1 MGLFSKVFGFVED
14 IFSAIGDVFSW
25 MLGIPDEDEYEGQL
39 LNKSSNVANIPV
51 VYGTRLVGGTRA
63 FVSTG
68 GNRKNEYLYM
78 VLAVSEGEID
88 QFKKIYFNDKLVTGS
103 AVSGKPYKKVTSGDY
118 KNIIWYQT
126 FNGTDSQQACTT
138 LFNDIGGGGSIF
150 DALFGA
156 QGPDDFWSVDHRL
169 RGVAYI
175 AVVVKYH
182 QDKGMTSIPEIRCE
196 VKGRR
201 VYNPDTGVTEWT
213 DNPALCLRDYLTNTR
228 YGKGLPDSAIDDD
241 AFIAA
246 ASFCATPK
254 DSYTNGPQVNVFS
267 LNAIID
273 TSKTIFK
280 NTQKI
285 LTAMR
290 GIMPYTEGKYSILID
305 KDEESV
311 GTITSDIVTKDIS
324 IKSTSKDKKLNQAK
338 VVFVNPY
345 KRWEKDHVIYPAA
358 NSAEE
363 AQFLAEDNNQ
373 ILSKEITLD
382 TVTNF
387 YQARELAR
395 VIVLSSRSTSMMV
408 SIICTSE
415 ALQYAVGDVI
425 KLENESMGW
434 TDGAEKSFRIM
445 SMQLSVDGQVG
456 LTLQEYDSQIYPW
469 VVSTQEDDQPET
481 TLPNP
486 SFVEPVTN
494 ASATAGAQVLTD
506 GTTQYYLDFE
516 WDAPDD
522 ALVSEYNVEVTK
534 KVGTVTTNNIETIT
548 TRANKARYIVTDTD
562 AEYGFVVKAVNGAS
576 AVSDGFTVTPVA
588 TVADTTA
595 PGDITGLSATGGLQ
609 SISLSWTNPTDADFD
624 LVNIKVSD
632 DDVEP
637 AEIYAQV
644 RSDSY
649 TYEVGNYSTTK
660 YFWVAPVDRTGNVG
674 SYTGSATAQTGA
686 IAIGDIP
693 SVAGLFRIALDN
705 DDAPTD
711 TEFKN
716 AIGRDPINNDSV
728 IVNNE
733 FAFSYNGTTW
743 TAVTEL
749 IDGSLLVS
757 DSVTASQIDV
767 SGLITTG
774 ELAVTGDLPTAVSEL
789 TNDSNF
795 IDGVSW
801 TEISG
806 TKPNVSIFGD
816 AIVQSDVD
824 SSINNVVISG
834 RNLISVISM
843 DGVPTDGVYGGK
855 KYARKLARNNANYRI
870 DNWDG
875 LSNDRQAGKYSLSF
889 WAKVNDSA
897 DNPVTS
903 DLNLQVDIGDQNST
917 NYSINSDWRYYTLE
931 NVQVDN
937 YLDSPYFGF
946 VDMFVNGNVI
956 FYASNVKLEYGTK
969 ITDWTPAPEDVE
981 TPSWYSVTG
990 AVNTNAP
997 ANSTYLAVANRNP
1010 VQGDVVLITD
1020 TSGNS
1025 KNYQYD
1031 GNAWQAITALIR
1043 GDLLVSDSVTANE
1056 INTNTVLT
1064 ESLLANTANI
1074 TGDLTVTSGKIT
1086 VQDTD
1091 TVINLD
1097 PDAQYPFR
1105 ISQGTEDVVRLGSST
1120 ADPFIKGAFIRGMPV
1135 GSINEADLSTFVRN
1149 VVGVTSEE
1157 KTETETLT
1165 RLETGGNLTYLET
1178 DTITTGLTTVLTLES
1193 VAGTQSWLYEY
1204 ADAGDWENG
1213 DFALFNY
1220 TLQGYNGSDW
1230 ENVPL
1235 WVNRPIFASGYRI
1248 SGALIGWSISE
1259 SYSVTIEN
1267 NTFTHFRMVVGN
1279 MPEEFGGGLHATST
1293 GINCD
1298 FKLTSVTGSQV
1309 NSDNYV
1315 NSFSINDTSGVITVG
1330 RTGSLGNLT
1339 ADISTYVGNQVS
1351 SLVDS
1356 APATLDT
1363 LNELAAALGD
1373 DANFAQT
1380 TATALGTKWTQDN
1393 TKISNWD
1400 DAYEQQHSWEWRWQR
1415 WAGLRSPSADTTDA
1429 WQTYYETYFT
1439 KRTEAVD
1446 TTYPLQDSGYINTI
1460 DNVDSTGGFGGST
1473 YGNMFGNLSTY
1484 HCLIYTNIYVDKEFT
1499 VNVTNFSGDDP
1510 HAIFVDGK
1518 FVHGRIPCCSDTAY
1532 NYTFTQGWHRI
1543 DLIYSEG
1550 GGGDWIRMGWNP
1562 KDYLANISDMVA
1574 HRGSENPVY
1583 LSDKIN
1589 AVNNS
1594 SNWDTA
1600 YGWGDHSTQGYL
1612 TSFDITTQ
1620 TDSKYLRS
1628 DADDTTSGNVTF
1640 SGSNWYLMS
1649 LGARGASSG
1658 AYGIGNRSNDAYR
1671 QLTFHVPN
1679 VAAYSSTGTVPSFGW
1694 YSNGSVELMNL
1705 KSDSGDLT
1713 IKGDFTTGSGGD
1725 ISTGAYANITS
1736 YGNVKA
1742 TNGVFQVGNTTVIDN
1757 ARNLTNIS
1765 DTQSHTKVHKYLG
1778 STGDYI
1784 QYVVPLI
1791 QLNHAVASTESV
1803 FIGKLVAWRGNGLYA
1818 PPVIYIN
1825 CQRKHNTTNYELTY
1839 RTEGH
1844 TTGFTPVTFV
1854 YNGNTYLGVRQSVSS
1869 AQTYGGFFVDGYT
1882 KGTVPTLEK
1891 IAYYDNRGTVLNAEI
1906 NNSISTSVTSTGS
1919 YKFGSSVSVEG
1930 TLSAQGY
1937 NDANWNAAYT
1947 YSQVG
1952 HLPLAG
1958 GSLSGNLTVGSN
1970 NSASSLV
1977 VNDID
1982 GAKYQIRTGGY
1993 DLKFEKHDADA
2004 DAYATAL
2011 ELRGVNANDGAP
2023 TVYVNN
2029 RLDVN
2034 GNIKFDGTATTTN
2047 QSRGIEWTGFDK
2059 EGTTD
2064 FSDNAYIK
2072 HVTNVG
2078 GLSGSVLEIKSMND
2092 ASDGVAFTTNSNT
2105 GVRINGNTVFNDA
2118 YHPNADKWTTA
2129 RTITLG
2135 GDLTGSVS
2143 IDGSSDVTLS
2153 GQVVNDSHTHDGRY
2167 FTEAESDG
2175 RYLNRSS
2182 AIESN
2187 LDTKY
2192 DADLFGFST
2201 STTGRPENYGQG
2213 ISIVSSGNTHNNS
2226 NNWITQLAFGTSANS
2241 AYFRTKV
2248 NASGWN
2254 AWRTIWHSGNFATGS
2269 DTRNFGSLQIN
2280 GTTVIDSSRNIRSV
2294 PTASIGTALSG
2305 NFPDLTSTLDV
2316 SSVTAQANFSSNA
2329 LPYGTDRAQL
2339 VLESRHSATKDS
2351 LLGFSAPL
2359 IDLRANNSSSQWSV
2373 AQIIGT
2379 VDPESGG
2386 NHQGGLVFSTSGGG
2400 TSNPAGRRNQGA
2412 SPTARMLIGATGN
2425 VSILTGDL
2433 KIGTTTVIDSSRN
2446 LVNIGRIDT
2455 SSSTSGGV
2463 RVHTNSGLTASNNYF
2478 NIFTSQTGGWSFN
2491 ANGTGADSSQV
2502 AKISLTGGITAT
2514 DKCFIDGGHSTA
2526 RLQIRYNHSTD
2537 AGKGYLTLWASEPG
2551 ITYDNCGIGGN
2562 INSSGQYYGRENN
2575 GSAYGAYLRFDINN
2589 GESQFWS
2596 TTGNAGTAG
2605 GKGTQQAVIK
2615 PTGKISTRTGYE
2627 VGATTVID
2635 ASRNLTNI
2643 STISTT
2649 GDVEIGTYSTTGSG
2663 VLRLNGSTANKQSIL
2678 QTTNGNLH
2686 IDSNAGQGI
2695 YLNYFSSTGFVMI
2708 MQNKGKV
2715 DSAGNATFNGN
2726 VTAYG
2731 SASDIRL
2738 KYDVKNI
2745 DNALNKV
2752 LSLDGINFK
2761 YKKDDSEST
2770 GVIAQQVQEVLPQAV
2785 YETSDIGSDEKHLA
2799 VRYGNMVGLLIEAI
2813 KEQQS
2818 QIDELKSKLEK

>member
-1 MGLFSKVFGFVED
+1 MDPFTIFVTVVSIVSGVASYQQAKKIQKKLDRESKGVEAN
-14 IFSAIGDVFSW
+14 I
-25 MLGIPDEDEYEGQL
+25 E
-39 LNKSSNVANIPV
+39 SNIKAIPV
-51 VYGTRLVGGTRA
+51 VYGERRVGGVRVFIDT
-63 FVSTG
+63 SKDI
-68 GNRKNEYLYM
+68 NNKYLYM
-78 VLAVSEGEID
+78 VMAMAEGEVEDIHSIEID
-88 QFKKIYFNDKLVTGS
+88 GVSIDDDKFIESGLGANFIYEKFLG
-103 AVSGKPYKKVTSGDY
+103 GDDQTASDL
-118 KNIIWYQT
+118 II
-126 FNGTDSQQACTT
+126 D
-138 LFNDIGGGGSIF
+138 
-150 DALFGA
+150 
-156 QGPDDFWSVDHRL
+156 
-169 RGVAYI
+169 GVAYST
-175 AVVVKYH
+175 AAEVP
-182 QDKGMTSIPEIRCE
+182 PEVAIYLANQPNNE
-196 VKGRR
+196 PWNENHKLQGVAYLAMKMLWDPNAYSGVPDITAIVKGKK
-201 VYNPDTGVTEWT
+201 VYDPRYPSAAKAWSS
-213 DNPALCLRDYLTNTR
+213 NPALCIRDYLTNTR
-228 YGKGLPDSAIDDD
+228 YGKGIPESAIND
-241 AFIAA
+241 
-246 ASFCATPK
+246 TM
-254 DSYTNGPQVNVFS
+254 FS
-267 LNAIID
+267 
-273 TSKTIFK
+273 
-280 NTQKI
+280 Q
-285 LTAMR
+285 
-290 GIMPYTEGKYSILID
+290 
-305 KDEESV
+305 
-311 GTITSDIVTKDIS
+311 
-324 IKSTSKDKKLNQAK
+324 
-338 VVFVNPY
+338 
-345 KRWEKDHVIYPAA
+345 AA
-358 NSAEE
+358 N
-363 AQFLAEDNNQ
+363 D
-373 ILSKEITLD
+373 
-382 TVTNF
+382 
-387 YQARELAR
+387 
-395 VIVLSSRSTSMMV
+395 
-408 SIICTSE
+408 
-415 ALQYAVGDVI
+415 
-425 KLENESMGW
+425 
-434 TDGAEKSFRIM
+434 
-445 SMQLSVDGQVG
+445 
-456 LTLQEYDSQIYPW
+456 YD
-469 VVSTQEDDQPET
+469 
-481 TLPNP
+481 
-486 SFVEPVTN
+486 
-494 ASATAGAQVLTD
+494 A
-506 GTTQYYLDFE
+506 
-516 WDAPDD
+516 
-522 ALVSEYNVEVTK
+522 
-534 KVGTVTTNNIETIT
+534 
-548 TRANKARYIVTDTD
+548 
-562 AEYGFVVKAVNGAS
+562 
-576 AVSDGFTVTPVA
+576 FTVTPYEGADDITLFEVNTVVDTEVEIIKNLNDMLMACRGFLPYVDGKYGIRVDQATNHVMEVGSDQIIDGISIVGTKKEDRFNQVKVNFFNKDKQYKEDTAVYPDVDDPTDVNNLYQQLLAEDGGEPLVDDIKIDGINNYYTAREMAKLFLLRSRLGTAIGFRATSELMELEVGDTFLITQSTPEWTNKKFQVQEISLNFDGTVNIQAIEYSESIYTYNEASEETPFVSTKLPDPNKIAPVTDLSASAGTEISADGKTISFIDLSWAAPNDALVDRYEVKYTIDDESVIYSAVA
-588 TVADTTA
+588 IDPTHRIVDAEGSYDISVYAVNGFGSKSTGVTLSNVESVTDTTA
-595 PGDITGLSATGGLQ
+595 PSDITSINISAGLQ
-609 SISLSWTNPTDADFD
+609 AITLDWTNPSEDDFD
-624 LVNIKVSD
+624 LVRIKHNTKD
-632 DDVEP
+632 TEP
-637 AEIYAQV
+637 DSHSFEV
-644 RSDSY
+644 RSDSF
-649 TYEVGNYSTTK
+649 VHDIGAYSTTK
-660 YFWVAPVDRTGNVG
+660 HYWLAPVDRTGNEGNYVSG
-674 SYTGSATAQTGA
+674 GSATTGS

-749 IDGSLLVS
+749 IDGS
-757 DSVTASQIDV
+757 
-767 SGLITTG
+767 
-774 ELAVTGDLPTAVSEL
+774 
-789 TNDSNF
+789 
-795 IDGVSW
+795 
-801 TEISG
+801 
-806 TKPNVSIFGD
+806 
-816 AIVQSDVD
+816 
-824 SSINNVVISG
+824 
-834 RNLISVISM
+834 
-843 DGVPTDGVYGGK
+843 
-855 KYARKLARNNANYRI
+855 
-870 DNWDG
+870 
-875 LSNDRQAGKYSLSF
+875 
-889 WAKVNDSA
+889 
-897 DNPVTS
+897 
-903 DLNLQVDIGDQNST
+903 
-917 NYSINSDWRYYTLE
+917 
-931 NVQVDN
+931 
-937 YLDSPYFGF
+937 
-946 VDMFVNGNVI
+946 
-956 FYASNVKLEYGTK
+956 
-969 ITDWTPAPEDVE
+969 
-981 TPSWYSVTG
+981 
-990 AVNTNAP
+990 
-997 ANSTYLAVANRNP
+997 
-1010 VQGDVVLITD
+1010 
-1020 TSGNS
+1020 
-1025 KNYQYD
+1025 
-1031 GNAWQAITALIR
+1031 
-1043 GDLLVSDSVTANE
+1043 LLVSDSVTANE

-1562 KDYLANISDMVA
+1562 KDYTAHISDMTP

-1825 CQRKHNTTNYELTY
+1825 CQRKYNTTNYELTY

-2167 FTEAESDG
+2167 YTESESDG

-2213 ISIVSSGNTHNNS
+2213 ISIVSNGNTHNNS

-2339 VLESRHSATKDS
+2339 VVESRHSATKDS

-2379 VDPESGG
+2379 VDPESGS

-2446 LVNIGRIDT
+2446 LTNIGAVTASGLIKGSQLASSYWITKTLTGSGIGSSYDERVVLLCPKVETNTAHRNIVDGKITALKTGGNVCDT
-2455 SSSTSGGV
+2455 FDVFCHSVWNDTRATFTSRGQRSGHKLVVFNYDGIKWIGIKFNFTANPYNYFLFQGQAYTNVSGNNGHQLKVISYYDSNTGVLNSEIYNSLVNYNGNGIEHKTTASTHYFTDVIGTTNYAIMNSGGIDIQ
-2463 RVHTNSGLTASNNYF
+2463 SGGL
-2478 NIFTSQTGGWSFN
+2478 
-2491 ANGTGADSSQV
+2491 
-2502 AKISLTGGITAT
+2502 
-2514 DKCFIDGGHSTA
+2514 
-2526 RLQIRYNHSTD
+2526 
-2537 AGKGYLTLWASEPG
+2537 E
-2551 ITYDNCGIGGN
+2551 IGGT
-2562 INSSGQYYGRENN
+2562 S
-2575 GSAYGAYLRFDINN
+2575 
-2589 GESQFWS
+2589 
-2596 TTGNAGTAG
+2596 
-2605 GKGTQQAVIK
+2605 
-2615 PTGKISTRTGYE
+2615 
-2627 VGATTVID
+2627 VID
-2635 ASRNLTNI
+2635 SSRNLTNI
-2643 STISTT
+2643 GSATVSGAINVNRASNGNSIVTKTGSIINFQVENYTTQTTIRSDTNTLYFWQPNSSYQMKLVNNGAVSIAYDGSFKLDTDASGVTVTGRTNSTT
-2649 GDVEIGTYSTTGSG
+2649 GYQVNGTTVIDSSRNLTNIANITATGLLSVNKIYTAISLPNGGAICRGGTTTATSDLGLYSYVSG
-2663 VLRLNGSTANKQSIL
+2663 NWIRIVTNNAPINFFSDGG
-2678 QTTNGNLH
+2678 TNGRGTIINVSF
-2686 IDSNAGQGI
+2686 DTS
-2695 YLNYFSSTGFVMI
+2695 
-2708 MQNKGKV
+2708 
-2715 DSAGNATFNGN
+2715 GNITARGN
-2726 VTAYG
+2726 VTAY
-2731 SASDIRL
+2731 SDARL
-2738 KYDVKNI
+2738 KDNVKT
-2745 DNALNKV
+2745 
-2752 LSLDGINFK
+2752 LDGSKVYEMRGVSFT
-2761 YKKDDSEST
+2761 KDGELGS
-2770 GVIAQQVQEVLPQAV
+2770 GVIAQELEQVAPELVM
-2785 YETSDIGSDEKHLA
+2785 TNDDEMQTKSVA
-2799 VRYGNMVGLLIEAI
+2799 YGNVVGYLIEAI
-2813 KEQQS
+2813 KE
-2818 QIDELKSKLEK
+2818 LKQEIEVLKNGTNSN